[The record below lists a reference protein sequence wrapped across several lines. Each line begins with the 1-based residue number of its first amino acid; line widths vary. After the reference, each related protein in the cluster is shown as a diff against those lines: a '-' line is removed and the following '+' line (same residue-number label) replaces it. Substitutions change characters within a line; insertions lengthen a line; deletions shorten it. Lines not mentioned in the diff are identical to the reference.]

1 MDFDLRWLFIAASL
15 GLCAWAGWQFVHC
28 LARARLL
35 GDVPTSR
42 IRSAAQGFV
51 ELYGVLEE
59 GPEGPL
65 QAPLTGKPCLWWRYR
80 IEVEEKRSGREK
92 AWRTV
97 DKGASESPFGLRD
110 ATDACLV
117 DPRGAEVRP
126 LTQQRWEAFREAPI
140 DTLRLLESFG
150 TLVGGERLYR
160 YTEERLHAG
169 EPLYALG
176 EFRSSGGGRQGLD
189 AERAQGAVIREWK
202 GDFHGLLARFDSD
215 GNGELDEREWNR
227 VRLAARLEAEDRH
240 RASSAAP
247 TRHRLGK
254 PGEAHPFILSSQGE
268 DDLAVQLRRQ
278 AAGAALLCLGS
289 ALLAGWLFSRPF

>member
-15 GLCAWAGWQFVHC
+15 GLCAWAGWQFVHR

-240 RASSAAP
+240 
-247 TRHRLGK
+247 
-254 PGEAHPFILSSQGE
+254 
-268 DDLAVQLRRQ
+268 
-278 AAGAALLCLGS
+278 
-289 ALLAGWLFSRPF
+289 

>member
-15 GLCAWAGWQFVHC
+15 GLCAWAGWQFVHR

-126 LTQQRWEAFREAPI
+126 LTQQRWEAFREARSIPC
-140 DTLRLLESFG
+140 DCWRASAPWSAESGF
-150 TLVGGERLYR
+150 TA
-160 YTEERLHAG
+160 T
-169 EPLYALG
+169 P
-176 EFRSSGGGRQGLD
+176 RSACMPASRSMRWANSAAAVAVARDSMPNGR
-189 AERAQGAVIREWK
+189 
-202 GDFHGLLARFDSD
+202 
-215 GNGELDEREWNR
+215 R
-227 VRLAARLEAEDRH
+227 VR
-240 RASSAAP
+240 
-247 TRHRLGK
+247 
-254 PGEAHPFILSSQGE
+254 
-268 DDLAVQLRRQ
+268 
-278 AAGAALLCLGS
+278 
-289 ALLAGWLFSRPF
+289 

>member
-202 GDFHGLLARFDSD
+202 GDFHGLL
-215 GNGELDEREWNR
+215 
-227 VRLAARLEAEDRH
+227 
-240 RASSAAP
+240 
-247 TRHRLGK
+247 
-254 PGEAHPFILSSQGE
+254 
-268 DDLAVQLRRQ
+268 
-278 AAGAALLCLGS
+278 
-289 ALLAGWLFSRPF
+289 